1 METFIVLRV
10 SIIFLALVTS
20 PGTFRLYL
28 THSGPDYFIFL

>member
-28 THSGPDYFIFL
+28 THSGPDYFIIL